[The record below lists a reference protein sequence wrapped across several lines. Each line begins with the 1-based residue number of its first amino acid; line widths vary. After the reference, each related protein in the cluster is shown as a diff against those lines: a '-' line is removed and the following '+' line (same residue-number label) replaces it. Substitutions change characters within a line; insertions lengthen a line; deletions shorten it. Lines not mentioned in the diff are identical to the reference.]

1 MTKVSILGATGYA
14 GAELVK
20 LILQHP
26 NATLTHITSESHTGQ
41 ALADVYPHMRGITD
55 LTLEVWIIWKPLL
68 KTAILF
74 SLHCLTDT
82 P

>member
-26 NATLTHITSESHTGQ
+26 NATLTHITSESHTGKPWPMYILICE
-41 ALADVYPHMRGITD
+41 ALPI
-55 LTLEVWIIWKPLL
+55 
-68 KTAILF
+68 
-74 SLHCLTDT
+74 
-82 P
+82 